1 MAALPFFAGL
11 LILFFLV
18 APMVEHRMS
27 MLNKTKLLTVM
38 VVIGLLALT
47 VLAQSARLKAPAHHA
62 GPSGVAPVVKNT
74 WRGITPLQSSAAAAA
89 QVVGTDADLSQAP
102 VGGPYKVDGGEVT
115 FSFLTPSLAKMYRA
129 PRTLFGKVFTIYFT
143 PSERI
148 ERADLK
154 LGTGFK
160 TCKEQQTTSYYYLV
174 NDVGIAY
181 RLRRSDDVVEAIIYQ
196 PSRAEVRRLAVNTE
210 CVF

>member
-1 MAALPFFAGL
+1 
-11 LILFFLV
+11 
-18 APMVEHRMS
+18 

-38 VVIGLLALT
+38 MVIGWLALT
-47 VLAQSARLKAPAHHA
+47 VSAQSSRLKTPGHSAR
-62 GPSGVAPVVKNT
+62 PSGAATVVNNT

-89 QVVGTDADLSQAP
+89 QVVGTDADLSQAL

-129 PRTLFGKVFTIYFT
+129 PRALFGKVFTIYFT
-143 PSERI
+143 PQERI
-148 ERADLK
+148 ERAELK
-154 LGTGFK
+154 LGAGFK

-174 NDVGIAY
+174 NDAGVAY
-181 RLRRSDDVVEAIIYQ
+181 RLRRSDDVVETIIYQ

>member
-1 MAALPFFAGL
+1 MGEQGL
-11 LILFFLV
+11 G
-18 APMVEHRMS
+18 
-27 MLNKTKLLTVM
+27 MLNKTKLLSSVM
-38 VVIGLLALT
+38 MIGLFALT
-47 VLAQSARLKAPAHHA
+47 VSAQSARLKTPAHSA
-62 GPSGVAPVVKNT
+62 RPSAAATVVNNT

-89 QVVGTDADLSQAP
+89 QVVGTDADLSQAS

-115 FSFLTPSLAKMYRA
+115 FSFLTPGLAKMYRA
-129 PRTLFGKVFTIYFT
+129 PRTMFGKVFTIYFT
-143 PSERI
+143 PHERI
-148 ERADLK
+148 ERAELK

-174 NDVGIAY
+174 NDAGVAY
-181 RLRRSDDVVEAIIYQ
+181 RLRRSDDVVETIIYQ

>member
-1 MAALPFFAGL
+1 
-11 LILFFLV
+11 
-18 APMVEHRMS
+18 MVEHNLS
-27 MLNKTKLLTVM
+27 MLNKTKLISGM
-38 VVIGLLALT
+38 MAIGLLALIGS
-47 VLAQSARLKAPAHHA
+47 AQSARLKTPAHSVKP
-62 GPSGVAPVVKNT
+62 GGTPIVVKNT
-74 WRGITPLQSSAAAAA
+74 WRGLTPLQSSAAAAA

-115 FSFLTPSLAKMYRA
+115 FSFLTPSLAKIYRA
-129 PRTLFGKVFTIYFT
+129 PRTMFGKVFTIYFT

-154 LGTGFK
+154 LGAAFK
-160 TCKEQQTTSYYYLV
+160 LCKEQQTASYYYLV
-174 NDVGIAY
+174 NDAGVAY
-181 RLRRSDDVVEAIIYQ
+181 RLRRSDDVVETIIYQ

>member
-1 MAALPFFAGL
+1 MGEQGL
-11 LILFFLV
+11 G
-18 APMVEHRMS
+18 
-27 MLNKTKLLTVM
+27 MLNKMKLLSSVM
-38 VVIGLLALT
+38 MIGLFALT
-47 VLAQSARLKAPAHHA
+47 VSAQSARLKTPAHSA
-62 GPSGVAPVVKNT
+62 RPSAAATVVNNT

-89 QVVGTDADLSQAP
+89 QVVGTDADLSQAS

-129 PRTLFGKVFTIYFT
+129 PRTMFGRVFTIYFT
-143 PSERI
+143 PHERI
-148 ERADLK
+148 ERAELK
-154 LGTGFK
+154 LGAGFK

-174 NDVGIAY
+174 NDAGVAY
-181 RLRRSDDVVEAIIYQ
+181 RLRRSDDVVETIIYQ